1 MAASHVM
8 PIGVGCS
15 GCRALWDELK
25 AARKEL
31 ARLKGEAMPEQTVFV
46 GWARPSSRGR
56 WFIVEETRTAG
67 ESECLMRLLDFQG
80 RGMDVTVQREGCDP
94 NEKKAA

>member
-1 MAASHVM
+1 M

-31 ARLKGEAMPEQTVFV
+31 ARLKAETMPDQTGFV
-46 GWARPSSRGR
+46 GWARPSKRGR
-56 WFIVEETRTAG
+56 WFIVEETRAAG
-67 ESECLMRLLDFQG
+67 ESECLMRLLDYQG
-80 RGMDVTVQREGCDP
+80 RGMDVSVQREGINP
-94 NEKKAA
+94 NEQKPA